1 MFLSVIVLFK
11 PFGVVVCRYARLHFG
26 SEHFV
31 VTGWPSSE
39 APCKYPLICYNLA
52 DITPPTVD
60 YKNIILYVVHVN
72 MNEAGELLQQLWLY
86 QQHPFIGLLI
96 QIFYSFTFLE
106 MAVENN
112 NLLKH

>member
-11 PFGVVVCRYARLHFG
+11 PFGVVVSMYARLHFG

-31 VTGWPSSE
+31 VTGWPQ
-39 APCKYPLICYNLA
+39 CKYPLIGYNLA

-72 MNEAGELLQQLWLY
+72 MNEAGGLLQQLWLY

-96 QIFYSFTFLE
+96 QIFYYFTFLE

-112 NLLKH
+112 LLKH